1 MSLQVIVTG
10 KITMPPQIKTSQNGN
25 EYVFCLVSAAT
36 DQGRISV
43 SVFAFTDD
51 MKKQLLALDKND
63 EVAFSGTANLS
74 QWEQDD
80 EVKCSLSI
88 TPSKIMSVYQF
99 RRKQKKVRE
108 ANETAPDDEFGDSVD
123 DL

>member
-25 EYVFCLVSAAT
+25 DYAFCLLSAPT

-43 SVFAFTDD
+43 SVFAFLDHL
-51 MKKQLLALDKND
+51 KAQLMALGKND
-63 EVAFSGTANLS
+63 EVALSGNANLS
-74 QWEQDD
+74 HWEQDG
-80 EVKCSLSI
+80 EMQCSLSI
-88 TPSKIMSVYQF
+88 TPSQIMSIYQF

-108 ANETAPDDEFGDSVD
+108 TQSDEFNDSVD
-123 DL
+123 DI